1 MYLAFEK
8 IRWRQDLDH
17 IQEEI
22 KKWADRQEV
31 RYTTKFIKGVLRVGF
46 DKESDF
52 TLFTM
57 TWVPDLEKYPH
68 LNYQLVNIQN
78 ERY

>member
-1 MYLAFEK
+1 VYLTFTPK
-8 IRWRQDLDH
+8 WRPDLED
-17 IQEEI
+17 IQQELAA
-22 KKWADRQEV
+22 WASRYNV

-46 DKESDF
+46 DKETDF

-57 TWVPDLEKYPH
+57 TWAPDLEENPNLAYKV
-68 LNYQLVNIQN
+68 VNIVN

>member
-1 MYLAFEK
+1 MYLAFRPK
-8 IRWRQDLDH
+8 WRPDLEE

-22 KKWADRQEV
+22 KLWAERHGV

-57 TWVPDLEKYPH
+57 TWAPDLDENPYLDYKI
-68 LNYQLVNIQN
+68 VNIQN

>member
-1 MYLAFEK
+1 MYLVFSPQ
-8 IRWRQDLDH
+8 WRPEL
-17 IQEEI
+17 EEI
-22 KKWADRQEV
+22 KKELESWANTHNV
-31 RYTTKFIKGVLRVGF
+31 RHSTKFIKGVLRVGF

-57 TWVPDLEKYPH
+57 TWAPDLEETPYLAAKI
-68 LNYQLVNIQN
+68 VNIQN